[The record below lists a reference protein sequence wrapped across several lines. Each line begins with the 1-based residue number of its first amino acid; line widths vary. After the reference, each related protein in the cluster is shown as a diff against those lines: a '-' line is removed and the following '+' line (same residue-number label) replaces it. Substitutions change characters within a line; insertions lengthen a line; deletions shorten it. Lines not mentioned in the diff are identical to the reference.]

1 MRDIGSRIRSYRLSR
16 YAVPSDPIRRRLHW
30 AWLVAIAWCAWVGFL
45 SDHSF
50 FRLSRLRQEQQRTQ
64 LEAAHTRA
72 EILAIEK
79 DAKDPRSKLERAERE
94 LRSTGMARPGEII
107 YRMSGG
113 DSTTR

>member
-1 MRDIGSRIRSYRLSR
+1 MRDIGSRIRRYRLTR

-30 AWLVAIAWCAWVGFL
+30 AWLLAIAWCAWVGFL

-50 FRLSRLRQEQQRTQ
+50 FRLSRLRQEHQRTL
-64 LEAAHTRA
+64 LEVNRTRA

-79 DAKDPRSKLERAERE
+79 DSQDPRSRLELAERK

>member
-1 MRDIGSRIRSYRLSR
+1 MRDIGNRIRRYRLSR
-16 YAVPSDPIRRRLHW
+16 YAMPSDPIRRRLHW

-50 FRLSRLRQEQQRTQ
+50 FRLSRLRQEQQRTVQ
-64 LEAAHTRA
+64 EVNHTRA

-79 DAKDPRSKLERAERE
+79 DAKDPRSRQELAERK

-107 YRMSGG
+107 YRMSGT